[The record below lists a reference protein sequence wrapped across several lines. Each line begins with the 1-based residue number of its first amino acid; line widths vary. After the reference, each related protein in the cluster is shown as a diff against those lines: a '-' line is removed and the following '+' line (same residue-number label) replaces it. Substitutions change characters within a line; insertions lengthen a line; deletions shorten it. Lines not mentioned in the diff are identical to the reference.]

1 MQAEKKDRDGATVVY
16 RNDPSTNCFGYP
28 SIQFDSLP
36 VEGGK
41 PNGITI
47 DWSLMVDE
55 LQMQD
60 DDRLHIH
67 LPGFTGGTN
76 TFGIMGPAINAPP
89 TAPVRGLFYA
99 PNFES
104 EFVKDDKESRAD
116 FGALVGIW
124 GISCG
129 TEGNLYMDRAK
140 VDNLR
145 TAEWD
150 PTREMLKVVIKGR
163 RFGPAT
169 GRHDGYTGHPGT
181 GANTAWVDSTANL
194 EKQGTAVPFSTT
206 CRPWSTRAR
215 DPPAS

>member
-1 MQAEKKDRDGATVVY
+1 MFPLLQALQIFVLVASCSSSIFVEGQVFNSVNYRGQPQADLTCMQQTAKDSSGDTIAY
-16 RNDPSTNCFGYP
+16 RNDPSTNCFGFP

-36 VEGGK
+36 VEGGV
-41 PNGITI
+41 PNGVTI

-67 LPGFTGGTN
+67 LPAFTGGAN
-76 TFGIMGPAINAPP
+76 TFGIMGPAINSPIM
-89 TAPVRGLFYA
+89 GMNYA

-104 EFVKDDKESRAD
+104 ESVRGDGTMPDALRAD

-140 VDNLR
+140 VDNIR
-145 TAEWD
+145 TAEWVCMYVCIHIYIENEL
-150 PTREMLKVVIKGR
+150 R
-163 RFGPAT
+163 
-169 GRHDGYTGHPGT
+169 GHKP
-181 GANTAWVDSTANL
+181 
-194 EKQGTAVPFSTT
+194 
-206 CRPWSTRAR
+206 
-215 DPPAS
+215 